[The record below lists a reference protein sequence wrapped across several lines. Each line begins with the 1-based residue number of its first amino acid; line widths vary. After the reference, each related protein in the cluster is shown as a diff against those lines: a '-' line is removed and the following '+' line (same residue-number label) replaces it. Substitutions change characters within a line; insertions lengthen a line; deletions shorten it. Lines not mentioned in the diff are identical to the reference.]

1 MADKLLGLYIHVPFC
16 MRKCAY
22 CDFYS
27 VPYNP
32 DAMTAYARALA
43 AQIRR
48 AKPYAHGRKADTV
61 YFGGGT
67 PSLLSESDAAL
78 IISAL
83 RETFDITRDAEITLE
98 TNPGTVNSASL
109 SAFHSAGVNRL
120 SIGMQSASD
129 AELKLLSRIHTREDF
144 ENTYLLARMEG
155 FDNISFDIMYALPW
169 QSEERLAY
177 TVSYALELSPE
188 HISFYGL
195 KLEMGTPF
203 GINPEIA
210 AHIPDEDTQV
220 AMYTKSAESF
230 ERRGYK
236 QYEISNF
243 AKAGRESR
251 HNLKYWRSMDFLG
264 FGPGAH
270 SFIDGRLFSYKKDI
284 KLFLGT
290 ENDTTLTEQSNTPT
304 KSELETQYVMMAF
317 RTSYG
322 VDTDD
327 WGKRFGGN
335 FALKYYKKMKPFIDK
350 GFIIQGDGSFRLS
363 REGML
368 VSNYILSE
376 ILDFN

>member
-1 MADKLLGLYIHVPFC
+1 
-16 MRKCAY
+16 
-22 CDFYS
+22 
-27 VPYNP
+27 
-32 DAMTAYARALA
+32 MTAYARALA

-188 HISFYGL
+188 HI
-195 KLEMGTPF
+195 
-203 GINPEIA
+203 
-210 AHIPDEDTQV
+210 
-220 AMYTKSAESF
+220 
-230 ERRGYK
+230 
-236 QYEISNF
+236 
-243 AKAGRESR
+243 
-251 HNLKYWRSMDFLG
+251 
-264 FGPGAH
+264 
-270 SFIDGRLFSYKKDI
+270 
-284 KLFLGT
+284 
-290 ENDTTLTEQSNTPT
+290 
-304 KSELETQYVMMAF
+304 
-317 RTSYG
+317 
-322 VDTDD
+322 
-327 WGKRFGGN
+327 
-335 FALKYYKKMKPFIDK
+335 
-350 GFIIQGDGSFRLS
+350 
-363 REGML
+363 
-368 VSNYILSE
+368 
-376 ILDFN
+376 

>member
-16 MRKCAY
+16 IRKCAY

-188 HISFYGL
+188 HI
-195 KLEMGTPF
+195 
-203 GINPEIA
+203 
-210 AHIPDEDTQV
+210 
-220 AMYTKSAESF
+220 
-230 ERRGYK
+230 
-236 QYEISNF
+236 
-243 AKAGRESR
+243 
-251 HNLKYWRSMDFLG
+251 
-264 FGPGAH
+264 
-270 SFIDGRLFSYKKDI
+270 
-284 KLFLGT
+284 
-290 ENDTTLTEQSNTPT
+290 
-304 KSELETQYVMMAF
+304 
-317 RTSYG
+317 
-322 VDTDD
+322 
-327 WGKRFGGN
+327 
-335 FALKYYKKMKPFIDK
+335 
-350 GFIIQGDGSFRLS
+350 
-363 REGML
+363 
-368 VSNYILSE
+368 
-376 ILDFN
+376 